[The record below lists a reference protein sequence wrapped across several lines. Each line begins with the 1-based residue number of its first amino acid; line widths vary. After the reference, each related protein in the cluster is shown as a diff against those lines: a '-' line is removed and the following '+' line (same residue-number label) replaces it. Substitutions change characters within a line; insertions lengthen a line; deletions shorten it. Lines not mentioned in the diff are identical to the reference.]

1 MNTLNTV
8 ITTIEQPK
16 SVSILSDLEQHK
28 MFIGIIGII
37 VFLTGRSLY
46 NELYEYCNNEI
57 NILEYHYIKKITL
70 WCVLF
75 LYTRSIFYSTLL
87 GIMII
92 LAFPMIFFTDIFI
105 SNESK
110 EISLETENSN

>member
-1 MNTLNTV
+1 MNSLNTV
-8 ITTIEQPK
+8 MTTIEQPK
-16 SVSILSDLEQHK
+16 NASILYDIEQHK

-46 NELYEYCNNEI
+46 NELYEYCNNQI

-87 GIMII
+87 GILII
-92 LAFPMIFFTDIFI
+92 LMFPVIFFTDIFI
-105 SNESK
+105 SSESDK
-110 EISLETENSN
+110 NQN